1 MTTVKT
7 NTDKFCKQVTLMQNP
22 FQMRLYHEPKGMIAY
37 SEQDNEKAKEYYGQ
51 AKNFNALNDLNY
63 AFMRN
68 IMR

>member
-1 MTTVKT
+1 
-7 NTDKFCKQVTLMQNP
+7 MQNP